1 MNYSQ
6 LKKELTKMKSDN
18 KVPRKDMIRRLL
30 HVPPLTMDNIL
41 SLISKTS
48 KYDKMPLSQ
57 IRLEYEKAVQQYP
70 NIIEEDKPVTMEFIV
85 KLLEEREQ
93 RLKKE
98 HEKDAEN

>member
-1 MNYSQ
+1 
-6 LKKELTKMKSDN
+6 MKSDN

-57 IRLEYEKAVQQYP
+57 IRLEYDKAVQQYP
-70 NIIEEDKPVTMEFIV
+70 NIIEEDKPVTMEFIM
-85 KLLEEREQ
+85 KLIEERELSRKNEQ
-93 RLKKE
+93 K
-98 HEKDAEN
+98 KDAGN